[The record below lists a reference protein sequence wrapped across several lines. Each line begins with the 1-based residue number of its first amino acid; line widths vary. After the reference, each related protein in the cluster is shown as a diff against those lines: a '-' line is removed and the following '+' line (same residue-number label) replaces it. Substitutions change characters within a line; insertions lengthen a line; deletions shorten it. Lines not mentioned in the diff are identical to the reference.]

1 MSKKEIEV
9 TFKTITPIWTGD
21 INGECTE
28 IKPASIMG
36 SLRFWFEVYCHFSE
50 IKVKENEN
58 LDYKTFEKIRKEA
71 FEKYNKK
78 EISDIEKYIIKKL
91 PLTAPSKIFGC
102 TGWKSGIEIEKLNS
116 NIIEIN
122 KNEFDYKF
130 LFDDFSTEW
139 WNNKILFNNKNQIKL
154 FENIKI
160 NLKINTVILEEF
172 KKFLKF
178 YENKVI
184 LVGGK
189 KSFGFGFTKLKSNI
203 NLENVSINI
212 KNKDYIIW
220 KQVDN
225 IKNNKKVLGY
235 NFKYF
240 LRQKE
245 DKKYRKI
252 NFGSLGVASNYYFSN
267 LINDSIIII
276 AFNNNKNVLTK
287 YKNWITE
294 RLEHNKNNKFN
305 NKNEK
310 SIQDLINLFSNR

>member
-9 TFKTITPIWTGD
+9 TFETITPIWTGD

-28 IKPASIMG
+28 IKPASIIG
-36 SLRFWFEVYCHFSE
+36 SLRFWFEVYCHFSGIE
-50 IKVKENEN
+50 VKENEN
-58 LDYKTFEKIRKEA
+58 LDYNIFEKTRQ
-71 FEKYNKK
+71 
-78 EISDIEKYIIKKL
+78 EISDIEEYIFKNL

-102 TGWKSGIEIEKLNS
+102 TGWKSRIEIEKLES
-116 NIIEIN
+116 EIIEIN

-130 LFDDFSTEW
+130 LFDDFSTKW
-139 WNNKILFNNKNQIKL
+139 WSNKILFNNKNQIKL

-160 NLKINTVILEEF
+160 SLKIDTIILEKF
-172 KKFLKF
+172 KKFLRF
-178 YENKVI
+178 YEDKVI

-189 KSFGFGFTKLKSNI
+189 KSFGFGFTKIKSNI

-220 KQVDN
+220 KQIDN
-225 IKNNKKVLGY
+225 IKNKKSVLGY
-235 NFKYF
+235 NLKYF

-267 LINDSIIII
+267 LTNNSIIII
-276 AFNNNKNVLTK
+276 TFNNNINVLNK
-287 YKNWITE
+287 YKNWITKN
-294 RLEHNKNNKFN
+294 LEHNKNNKSIN

-310 SIQDLINLFSNR
+310 NARDLINHFSNR